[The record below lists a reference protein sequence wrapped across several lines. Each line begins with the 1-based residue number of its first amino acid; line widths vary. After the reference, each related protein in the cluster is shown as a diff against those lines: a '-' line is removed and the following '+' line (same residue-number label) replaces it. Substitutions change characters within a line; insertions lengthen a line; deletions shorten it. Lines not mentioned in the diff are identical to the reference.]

1 MTKATTNK
9 LVLLLLAFFISA
21 LFLSMIRPFLMALF
35 LAGIFS
41 GLFYPVYRFFER
53 RLKGRRLLSSVT
65 TIVLIVILVVI
76 TVAGLLGI
84 VSAQA
89 VKVGHTARPW
99 VERQIAEP
107 EAMSRLLQMIPF
119 REKIEPYQQQI
130 LSTAGEMVGSVSRFL
145 ISQLQSIAFGT
156 VNFLFM
162 TFITLYAMIFF
173 LMEGDRLIN
182 KILYYLPLK
191 DEDKQRMLA
200 KFTSVT
206 RATIKGTLII
216 GIIQGALAGA
226 AFAVA
231 GIPSSVF
238 WAAVMAVLSIIPGI
252 GTALVWVPA
261 AIIWGAAG
269 HVPQAIGLAVFC
281 GAVVGSV
288 DNLLRPIL
296 VGKDTQ
302 MHELMILLG
311 TLGGIMMFGIAGF
324 FIGPIIAA
332 LFVTVWEMYGVA
344 FKDVLPPVRAAAIG
358 TTESLPETTETGGA
372 GKGEQRK

>member
-1 MTKATTNK
+1 MNKDTTNK
-9 LVLLLLAFFISA
+9 SVLLLLVFFISA
-21 LFLSMIRPFLMALF
+21 LFMSMIRPFLMALF

-41 GLFYPVYRFFER
+41 ALFYPVYGCFE
-53 RLKGRRLLSSVT
+53 KWFNGRRAVASITT
-65 TIVLIVILVVI
+65 TILIVLLVLLPL
-76 TVAGLLGI
+76 AGLLGI

-89 VKVGHTARPW
+89 VKVGQTAKPW

-107 EAMSRLLQMIPF
+107 DAMSHLFRSIPF
-119 REKIEPYQQQI
+119 MDKVEPYRPQI
-130 LSTAGEMVGSVSRFL
+130 LSKAGEMVGALSGFL
-145 ISQLQSIAFGT
+145 INKLQSVAVGT

-162 TFITLYAMIFF
+162 TFITLYTLIFF
-173 LMEGDRLIN
+173 FIDGDKLLN

-191 DEDKQRMLA
+191 NEDEQRMLD

-206 RATIKGTLII
+206 RATMKGTLII
-216 GIIQGALAGA
+216 GIVQGGLAGA
-226 AFAVA
+226 AFAVV

-238 WAAVMAVLSIIPGI
+238 WGTVMAVLSIIPGI
-252 GTALVWVPA
+252 GTALVWLPA

-269 HVPQAIGLAVFC
+269 HVPQAIGLAIFC

-288 DNLLRPIL
+288 DNLLRPVL
-296 VGKDTQ
+296 VGKDTE

-332 LFVTVWEMYGVA
+332 LFVTIWEIYGVA
-344 FKDVLPPVRAAAIG
+344 FEDILPPVGKGGVA
-358 TTESLPETTETGGA
+358 TTEATPDE
-372 GKGEQRK
+372 GENTSGEKP